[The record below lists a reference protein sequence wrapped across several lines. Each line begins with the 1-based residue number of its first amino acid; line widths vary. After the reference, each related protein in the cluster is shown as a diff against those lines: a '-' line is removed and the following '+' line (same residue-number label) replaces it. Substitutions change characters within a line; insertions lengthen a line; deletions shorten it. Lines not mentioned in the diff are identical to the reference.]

1 MKLMGRTTK
10 LVTISIPSRMEEKI
24 NELIKKEGTTK
35 SELIREALR
44 QYIEEKELEE
54 LVKYGKKKA
63 IEKGVT
69 EDQIEDIVDSYR
81 K

>member
-10 LVTISIPSRMEEKI
+10 LVTISIPSIMEEKI

-54 LVKYGKKKA
+54 LLKYGRKKA
-63 IEKGVT
+63 IEKGIT

>member
-1 MKLMGRTTK
+1 MGRTTSIIS
-10 LVTISIPSRMEEKI
+10 ISIPPSIEEKI
-24 NELIKKEGTTK
+24 EEIIKKEGMTR

-44 QYIEEKELEE
+44 RYIEEKELEE
-54 LVKYGKKKA
+54 LVRYGRKKA
-63 IEKGVT
+63 LERGIT

>member
-1 MKLMGRTTK
+1 MGRTTSIIS
-10 LVTISIPSRMEEKI
+10 ISIPPSIEEKI
-24 NELIKKEGTTK
+24 EEITKKEGMTR

-44 QYIEEKELEE
+44 RYIEEKELEE
-54 LVKYGKKKA
+54 LVKYGRKKA
-63 IEKGVT
+63 LERGIT

>member
-54 LVKYGKKKA
+54 LVKYGRKKA